1 MPLKLTR
8 SHVSH
13 LFDLNKKQ
21 KCKYNQL
28 CFYRKF
34 ISPTFMGFHTKSS
47 TLSSTCSFFPQRKS
61 GELCQLIFQQVLQ
74 PKFNQF
80 EVIYADHQK
89 LTSDGIL
96 ASTGCRSFGSNDFY
110 CREERRKKLL
120 WFYSVKSLG
129 NHIKYQRG
137 RLYLFGRLIQYCDCF
152 DFDVTSILA
161 SCSAQLRAPHSV
173 HLTQTV
179 CCCTFKPLINML
191 ISEI

>member
-1 MPLKLTR
+1 
-8 SHVSH
+8 
-13 LFDLNKKQ
+13 
-21 KCKYNQL
+21 
-28 CFYRKF
+28 
-34 ISPTFMGFHTKSS
+34 MGFHTKSWK
-47 TLSSTCSFFPQRKS
+47 LSSTCSLFPQRKS
-61 GELCQLIFQQVLQ
+61 SGLCQLIFQQVLQ

-120 WFYSVKSLG
+120 YVAEILWFYSVKSLG
-129 NHIKYQRG
+129 HHIKYQRG
-137 RLYLFGRLIQYCDCF
+137 RLFLVGRLIQYCDRF

-161 SCSAQLRAPHSV
+161 SCSAELRAAPHSA

-179 CCCTFKPLINML
+179 CCWTFKPLINML